1 MSGPGDAPMAW
12 DRAVLE
18 LVHPVLVYDGAC
30 PFCLHFAELSLLR
43 SGIPGLAIRDG
54 RRDVVLR
61 RALRA
66 RGHDLARGAVLL
78 EGGRIHH
85 GAAAIQW
92 ICAQMEPTAPLLQV
106 LAPLFADPDRARRV
120 YPLLLLARRLAL
132 AVRGVPQDPDAA
144 P

>member
-1 MSGPGDAPMAW
+1 MSGPDAPPVAR
-12 DRAVLE
+12 DPALPE
-18 LVHPVLVYDGAC
+18 SAHPVLVYDGAC

-43 SGIPGLAIRDG
+43 SGIPGLAILDG
-54 RRDVVLR
+54 RQDAQRR

-66 RGHDLARGAVLL
+66 RGHDLASGAVLL
-78 EGGRIHH
+78 EGDRIHH

-92 ICAQMEPTAPLLQV
+92 ICAQMEPTALLLQV
-106 LAPLFADPDRARRV
+106 LAPLFAEPGRARRL

-132 AVRGVPQDPDAA
+132 AVRGVPQDPDGA

>member
-1 MSGPGDAPMAW
+1 MSGAGDAAVAW
-12 DRAVLE
+12 DPPVLE
-18 LVHPVLVYDGAC
+18 SPHPVLVYDGAC

-43 SGIPGLAIRDG
+43 SGIPGLEIRDG

-61 RALRA
+61 RELRA
-66 RGHDLARGAVLL
+66 RGHALARGAVLL

-85 GAAAIQW
+85 GADAIQW
-92 ICAQMEPTAPLLQV
+92 ICAQMEPTAPLLAV
-106 LAPLFADPDRARRV
+106 LAPLFAEPDRARLL

-144 P
+144 S